1 MVPCLLHVP
10 RASRLICMVGLSV
23 PLIAMASPAGDALQR
38 LQGDTWV
45 TRSFAL
51 SDLGFTD
58 AVLLNGFDAKQE
70 FYLPVP
76 RTLPLAEASIDFS
89 GRYYKA
95 EEGRT
100 AMLLSV
106 NGRPAFSRRIESP
119 EGDASQTLKV
129 DTRLV
134 TNGFLRL
141 GVNWINNVARRI
153 CEVDRATGNV
163 LSVAADTRFNYRFS
177 SGALTSLADA
187 WVTLPSRPTLL
198 VASRNLSKAS
208 YDTAW
213 RIGAALEQANRRVVV
228 KAFPVPGDTV
238 DTAGWQ
244 VPAAL
249 ASLPAFAGLAAG
261 NARYVLKDD
270 AEIGALVVLGATAA
284 TGDIAVADGALQQQ
298 IGKALD
304 ALGVQLAG
312 DADAARAFAGW
323 RNLQTVA
330 APGATASHQIRLATL
345 GARPVIAVAEDA
357 GAQAAGIFAD
367 VWRNLLVTRQAT
379 VLRADAPDA
388 EDRSMIRLAG
398 FGGDA
403 NFDVVSR
410 GDWTASLPLSAVAVN
425 GRMPT
430 DLVIDIAA
438 APGASSTRPVAS
450 VFWNSVLLAAKR
462 LEADGRP
469 ERLDA
474 RVPGYALGLSNVVR
488 VSIQRQPYSNDCNE
502 TPQGFPV
509 NVLPTSYVRAGEA
522 EPDGSFVGLL
532 PLMSGTPVVAVPA
545 AYLADAVQSLPRLI
559 RIAVAAGVTP
569 VRAEFAVV
577 DQGQT
582 FSPGKPF
589 LALQT
594 PVQGMDVKVQI
605 EAGHL
610 RINGRKT
617 PWLDVDGLSRLSS
630 VQVSRANGQHGLV
643 WQPLGEQSA
652 APQKPFVLNRGDI
665 ALIGAE
671 GPVSWVDSTN
681 PSASLPPGAGETA
694 FYEWRRYLS
703 WGVPLVSVLLLVL
716 LLLLVAAHR
725 ARRRAEERNKSS

>member
-1 MVPCLLHVP
+1 MAPSPLRLP
-10 RASRLICMVGLSV
+10 RASRLICMMGLSV
-23 PLIAMASPAGDALQR
+23 PLLAVASPAGDALQR

-70 FYLPVP
+70 FFLPVP

-100 AMLLSV
+100 SMLLSV
-106 NGRPAFSRRIESP
+106 NGRPVFSRRIESP
-119 EGDASQTLKV
+119 EGDASQVLKV
-129 DTRLV
+129 DTSVR

-141 GVNWINNVARRI
+141 GVNWLNNVAHRI
-153 CEVDRATGNV
+153 CEVERATGNV
-163 LSVAADTRFNYRFS
+163 LSVAAETRFNYRFS

-187 WVTLPSRPTLL
+187 WVTLPARPTLL

-238 DTAGWQ
+238 DTSGWQ
-244 VPAAL
+244 VPSGL
-249 ASLPAFAGLAAG
+249 ASLPAFAGLATG

-270 AEIGALVVLGATAA
+270 AEIGALVVLGAVSA

-304 ALGVQLAG
+304 ALGAQLAG
-312 DADAARAFAGW
+312 DADGARAFTAW
-323 RNLQTVA
+323 RNLQTA
-330 APGATASHQIRLATL
+330 AVPGGLASHQIRLATL

-357 GAQAAGIFAD
+357 GAQAAGVFAE
-367 VWRNLLVTRQAT
+367 VWRNILVTRQAT
-379 VLRADAPDA
+379 VVRADAPDA
-388 EDRSMIRLAG
+388 EDRTVIRLAG
-398 FGGDA
+398 FGSDA
-403 NFDVVSR
+403 SFDVVSR
-410 GDWTASLPLSAVAVN
+410 GDWTASLPLAAVAVN
-425 GRMPT
+425 GRMPS

-450 VFWNSVLLAAKR
+450 VFWNNVLLSAKR

-488 VSIQRQPYSNDCNE
+488 VSVQRQPYSNDCNE

-509 NVLPTSYVRAGEA
+509 NVLPTSYVRAGDS
-522 EPDGSFVGLL
+522 EPDGTFVGLL

-545 AYLADAVQSLPRLI
+545 SYLADAPQSLARLI

-577 DQGQT
+577 EQGKP
-582 FSPGKPF
+582 FAPGRPF
-589 LALQT
+589 LALQV
-594 PVQGMDVKVQI
+594 PVQGTEPKVQI
-605 EAGHL
+605 QDAHL
-610 RINGRKT
+610 RINGRNA
-617 PWLDVDGLSRLSS
+617 PWLDVDGLARLAA
-630 VQVSRANGQHGLV
+630 VEVSRSNGQHGLI
-643 WQPLGEQSA
+643 WQPLGEQTA
-652 APQKPFVLNRGDI
+652 AVQKAFVLNRGDI
-665 ALIGAE
+665 ALIGAD
-671 GPVSWVDSTN
+671 GPVSWVDSSN
-681 PSASLPPGAGETA
+681 PSASLPPGAGESA

-703 WGVPLVSVLLLVL
+703 WGVPLLSILLLLVL
-716 LLLLVAAHR
+716 LVLVAAYR
-725 ARRRAEERNKSS
+725 ARRRAEQRRSS

>member
-1 MVPCLLHVP
+1 MVPSPLRLP
-10 RASRLICMVGLSV
+10 RASRLICMMGLSV
-23 PLIAMASPAGDALQR
+23 PLLAMASPAGDALQR

-70 FYLPVP
+70 FFLPVP
-76 RTLPLAEASIDFS
+76 RTLPLAEASIDFN

-100 AMLLSV
+100 SMLLSV
-106 NGRPAFSRRIESP
+106 NGRPVFSRRIESP
-119 EGDASQTLKV
+119 EGDASQVLKV
-129 DTRLV
+129 DTSVR

-141 GVNWINNVARRI
+141 GVNWLNNVAHRI
-153 CEVDRATGNV
+153 CEVERATGNV
-163 LSVAADTRFNYRFS
+163 LSVAAETRFNYRFS

-187 WVTLPSRPTLL
+187 WVTLPARPTLL

-238 DTAGWQ
+238 DTTGWQ
-244 VPAAL
+244 VPSGL
-249 ASLPAFAGLAAG
+249 ASLPAFAGLATG

-270 AEIGALVVLGATAA
+270 AEIGALVVLGAVSA

-304 ALGVQLAG
+304 ALGTQLAG
-312 DADAARAFAGW
+312 DADGARAFTAW

-330 APGATASHQIRLATL
+330 APGGLASHQIRLATL

-357 GAQAAGIFAD
+357 GAQAAGVFAE
-367 VWRNLLVTRQAT
+367 VWRNILVTRQAT
-379 VLRADAPDA
+379 VARADAPDA
-388 EDRSMIRLAG
+388 EDRTVIRLAG
-398 FGGDA
+398 FGSDA
-403 NFDVVSR
+403 SFDVVSR
-410 GDWTASLPLSAVAVN
+410 GDWTASLPLAAVAVN
-425 GRMPT
+425 GRMPS

-450 VFWNSVLLAAKR
+450 VFWNNVLLSAKR

-488 VSIQRQPYSNDCNE
+488 VSVQRQPYSNDCNE

-509 NVLPTSYVRAGEA
+509 NVLPTSYVRAGDS
-522 EPDGSFVGLL
+522 EPDGTFVGLL

-545 AYLADAVQSLPRLI
+545 SYLADAPQSLARLI

-569 VRAEFAVV
+569 LRAEFAVV
-577 DQGQT
+577 EQGKP
-582 FSPGKPF
+582 FAPGRPF
-589 LALQT
+589 LALQV
-594 PVQGMDVKVQI
+594 PVQGTEPKVQI
-605 EAGHL
+605 QDAHL
-610 RINGRKT
+610 RINGRNA
-617 PWLDVDGLSRLSS
+617 PWLDVDGLARLSA
-630 VQVSRANGQHGLV
+630 VEVSRSNGQHGLV
-643 WQPLGEQSA
+643 WQPLGEQTA
-652 APQKPFVLNRGDI
+652 AVQKAFVLNRGDI
-665 ALIGAE
+665 ALIGAD
-671 GPVSWVDSTN
+671 GPVSWVDSSN
-681 PSASLPPGAGETA
+681 PSASLPPGAGESA

-703 WGVPLVSVLLLVL
+703 WGVPLLSILLLVVL
-716 LLLLVAAHR
+716 LVLVAAYR
-725 ARRRAEERNKSS
+725 ARRRAEQRRSS

>member
-1 MVPCLLHVP
+1 MVPSPLRLP
-10 RASRLICMVGLSV
+10 RASRLICMMGLSV
-23 PLIAMASPAGDALQR
+23 PLLAMASPAGDALQR

-70 FYLPVP
+70 FFLPVP
-76 RTLPLAEASIDFS
+76 RTLPLAEASIDFN

-100 AMLLSV
+100 SMLLSV
-106 NGRPAFSRRIESP
+106 NGRPVFSRRIESP
-119 EGDASQTLKV
+119 EGDASQVLKV
-129 DTRLV
+129 DTSVR

-141 GVNWINNVARRI
+141 GVNWLNNVAHRI
-153 CEVDRATGNV
+153 CEVERATGNV
-163 LSVAADTRFNYRFS
+163 LSVAAETRFNYRFS

-187 WVTLPSRPTLL
+187 WVTLPARPTLL

-238 DTAGWQ
+238 DTTGWQ
-244 VPAAL
+244 VPSGL
-249 ASLPAFAGLAAG
+249 ASLPAFAGLATG

-270 AEIGALVVLGATAA
+270 AEIGALVVLGAVSA

-304 ALGVQLAG
+304 ALGAQLAG
-312 DADAARAFAGW
+312 DADGARAFTAW

-330 APGATASHQIRLATL
+330 APGGLASHQIRLATL

-357 GAQAAGIFAD
+357 GAQAAGVFVE
-367 VWRNLLVTRQAT
+367 VWRNILVTRQAT
-379 VLRADAPDA
+379 VARADAPDA
-388 EDRSMIRLAG
+388 EDRTVIRLAG
-398 FGGDA
+398 FGSDA
-403 NFDVVSR
+403 SFDVVSR
-410 GDWTASLPLSAVAVN
+410 GDWTASLPLAAVAVN
-425 GRMPT
+425 GRMPS

-450 VFWNSVLLAAKR
+450 VFWNNVLLSARR

-488 VSIQRQPYSNDCNE
+488 VSVQRQPYSNDCNE

-509 NVLPTSYVRAGEA
+509 NVLPTSYVRAGDS
-522 EPDGSFVGLL
+522 EPDGTFVGLL

-545 AYLADAVQSLPRLI
+545 SYLADAPQSLARLI

-577 DQGQT
+577 EQGKP
-582 FSPGKPF
+582 FAPGRPF
-589 LALQT
+589 LALQV
-594 PVQGMDVKVQI
+594 PVQGTEPKVQI
-605 EAGHL
+605 QDAHL
-610 RINGRKT
+610 RINGRNA
-617 PWLDVDGLSRLSS
+617 PWLDVDGLARLSA
-630 VQVSRANGQHGLV
+630 VEVSRSNGQHGLV
-643 WQPLGEQSA
+643 WQPLGEQTA
-652 APQKPFVLNRGDI
+652 AVQKAFVLNRGDI
-665 ALIGAE
+665 ALIGAD
-671 GPVSWVDSTN
+671 GPVSWVDSSN
-681 PSASLPPGAGETA
+681 PSASLPPGAGESA

-703 WGVPLVSVLLLVL
+703 WGVPLLSILLLVVL
-716 LLLLVAAHR
+716 LVLVAAYR
-725 ARRRAEERNKSS
+725 ARRRAEQRRSS

>member
-1 MVPCLLHVP
+1 MVPSPLRLP
-10 RASRLICMVGLSV
+10 RASRLICMMGLSV
-23 PLIAMASPAGDALQR
+23 PLLAVASPAGDALQR

-70 FYLPVP
+70 FFLPVP

-100 AMLLSV
+100 SMLLSV
-106 NGRPAFSRRIESP
+106 NGRPVFSRRIESP
-119 EGDASQTLKV
+119 EGDASQVLKV
-129 DTRLV
+129 DTSVR

-141 GVNWINNVARRI
+141 GVNWLNNVAHRI
-153 CEVDRATGNV
+153 CEVERATGNV
-163 LSVAADTRFNYRFS
+163 LSVAAETRFNYRFS

-187 WVTLPSRPTLL
+187 WVTLPARPTLL

-238 DTAGWQ
+238 DTSGWQ
-244 VPAAL
+244 VPSGL
-249 ASLPAFAGLAAG
+249 ASLPAFAGLATG

-270 AEIGALVVLGATAA
+270 AEIGALVVLGAVSA

-304 ALGVQLAG
+304 ALGAQLAG
-312 DADAARAFAGW
+312 DADGARAFTAW
-323 RNLQTVA
+323 RNLQTA
-330 APGATASHQIRLATL
+330 AVPGGLASHQIRLATL

-357 GAQAAGIFAD
+357 GAQAAGVFAE
-367 VWRNLLVTRQAT
+367 VWRNILVTRQAT
-379 VLRADAPDA
+379 VVRADAPDA
-388 EDRSMIRLAG
+388 EDRTVIRLAG
-398 FGGDA
+398 FGSDA
-403 NFDVVSR
+403 SFDVVSR
-410 GDWTASLPLSAVAVN
+410 GDWTASLPLAAVAVN
-425 GRMPT
+425 GRMPS

-450 VFWNSVLLAAKR
+450 VFWNNVLLSAKR

-488 VSIQRQPYSNDCNE
+488 VSVQRQPYSNDCNE

-509 NVLPTSYVRAGEA
+509 NVLPTSYVRAGDS
-522 EPDGSFVGLL
+522 EPDGTFVGLL

-545 AYLADAVQSLPRLI
+545 SYLADAPQSLARLI

-577 DQGQT
+577 EQGKP
-582 FSPGKPF
+582 FAPGRPF
-589 LALQT
+589 LALQV
-594 PVQGMDVKVQI
+594 PVQGTEPKVQI
-605 EAGHL
+605 QDAHL
-610 RINGRKT
+610 RINGRNA
-617 PWLDVDGLSRLSS
+617 PWLDVDGLARLSA
-630 VQVSRANGQHGLV
+630 VEASRSNGQHGLV
-643 WQPLGEQSA
+643 WQPLGEQTA
-652 APQKPFVLNRGDI
+652 AVQKAFVLNRGDI
-665 ALIGAE
+665 ALIGAD
-671 GPVSWVDSTN
+671 GPVSWVDSSN
-681 PSASLPPGAGETA
+681 PSASLPPGAGESA

-703 WGVPLVSVLLLVL
+703 WGVPLLSILLLVVL
-716 LLLLVAAHR
+716 LVLVAAYR
-725 ARRRAEERNKSS
+725 ARRRAEQRRSS

>member
-1 MVPCLLHVP
+1 MVPSPLRLP
-10 RASRLICMVGLSV
+10 RASRLICMMGLSV
-23 PLIAMASPAGDALQR
+23 PLLAMASPAGDALQR

-70 FYLPVP
+70 FFLPVP
-76 RTLPLAEASIDFS
+76 RTLPLAEASIDFN

-100 AMLLSV
+100 SMLLSV
-106 NGRPAFSRRIESP
+106 NGRPVFSRRIESP
-119 EGDASQTLKV
+119 EGDASQVLKV
-129 DTRLV
+129 DTSVR

-141 GVNWINNVARRI
+141 GVNWLNNVAHRI
-153 CEVDRATGNV
+153 CEVERATGNV
-163 LSVAADTRFNYRFS
+163 LSVAAETRFNYRFS

-187 WVTLPSRPTLL
+187 WVTLPARPTLL

-238 DTAGWQ
+238 DTTGWQ
-244 VPAAL
+244 VPSGL
-249 ASLPAFAGLAAG
+249 ASLPAFAGLATG

-270 AEIGALVVLGATAA
+270 AEIGALVVLGAVSA

-304 ALGVQLAG
+304 ALGAQLAG
-312 DADAARAFAGW
+312 DADGARAFTAW

-330 APGATASHQIRLATL
+330 APGGLASHQIRLATL

-357 GAQAAGIFAD
+357 GAQAAGVFAE
-367 VWRNLLVTRQAT
+367 VWRNILVTRQAT
-379 VLRADAPDA
+379 VARADAPDA
-388 EDRSMIRLAG
+388 EDRTVIRLAG
-398 FGGDA
+398 FGSDA
-403 NFDVVSR
+403 SFDVVSR
-410 GDWTASLPLSAVAVN
+410 GDWTASLPLAAVAVN
-425 GRMPT
+425 GRMPS

-450 VFWNSVLLAAKR
+450 VFWNNVLLSAKR

-488 VSIQRQPYSNDCNE
+488 VSVQRQPYSNDCNE

-509 NVLPTSYVRAGEA
+509 NVLPTSYVRAGDS
-522 EPDGSFVGLL
+522 EPDGTFVGLL

-545 AYLADAVQSLPRLI
+545 SYLADAPQSLARLI

-577 DQGQT
+577 EQGKP
-582 FSPGKPF
+582 FVPGRPF
-589 LALQT
+589 LALQV
-594 PVQGMDVKVQI
+594 PVQGTEPKVQI
-605 EAGHL
+605 QDAHL
-610 RINGRKT
+610 RINGRNA
-617 PWLDVDGLSRLSS
+617 PWLDVDGLARLSA
-630 VQVSRANGQHGLV
+630 VEVSRSNGQHGLV
-643 WQPLGEQSA
+643 WQPLGEQTA
-652 APQKPFVLNRGDI
+652 AVQKAFVLNRGDI
-665 ALIGAE
+665 ALIGAD
-671 GPVSWVDSTN
+671 GPVSWVDSSN
-681 PSASLPPGAGETA
+681 PSASLPPGAGESA

-703 WGVPLVSVLLLVL
+703 WGVPLLSILLLVVL
-716 LLLLVAAHR
+716 LVLVAAYR
-725 ARRRAEERNKSS
+725 ARRRAEQRRSS

>member
-1 MVPCLLHVP
+1 MVPSPLRLP
-10 RASRLICMVGLSV
+10 RASRLICMMGLSV
-23 PLIAMASPAGDALQR
+23 PLLAMASPAGDALQR

-58 AVLLNGFDAKQE
+58 AVLLNGFDARQE
-70 FYLPVP
+70 FFLPVP
-76 RTLPLAEASIDFS
+76 RTLPLAEASIDFN

-100 AMLLSV
+100 SMLLSV
-106 NGRPAFSRRIESP
+106 NGRPVFSRRIESP

-129 DTRLV
+129 DTSVR

-141 GVNWINNVARRI
+141 GVNWLNNVAHRI
-153 CEVDRATGNV
+153 CEVERATGNV
-163 LSVAADTRFNYRFS
+163 LSVAAETRFNYRFS

-187 WVTLPSRPTLL
+187 WVTLPARPTLL

-238 DTAGWQ
+238 DTTGWQ
-244 VPAAL
+244 VPSGL
-249 ASLPAFAGLAAG
+249 ASLPAFAGLSTG

-270 AEIGALVVLGATAA
+270 AEIGALVVLGAVSA

-298 IGKALD
+298 IGRALD
-304 ALGVQLAG
+304 ALGTQLAG
-312 DADAARAFAGW
+312 DADGARAFTAW
-323 RNLQTVA
+323 RNLQTMA
-330 APGATASHQIRLATL
+330 APGGLASHQIRLATL

-357 GAQAAGIFAD
+357 GAQAAGVFAE
-367 VWRNLLVTRQAT
+367 VWRNILVTRQAT
-379 VLRADAPDA
+379 VARADAPDA
-388 EDRSMIRLAG
+388 EDRTVIRLAG
-398 FGGDA
+398 FGSDA
-403 NFDVVSR
+403 SFDVVSR
-410 GDWTASLPLSAVAVN
+410 GDWTASLPLAAVAVN
-425 GRMPT
+425 GRMPS

-450 VFWNSVLLAAKR
+450 VFWNNVLLSAKR

-488 VSIQRQPYSNDCNE
+488 VSVQRQPYSNDCNE

-509 NVLPTSYVRAGEA
+509 NVLPTSYVRAGDS
-522 EPDGSFVGLL
+522 EPDGTFVGLL

-545 AYLADAVQSLPRLI
+545 SYLADAPQSLARLI

-577 DQGQT
+577 EQGKP
-582 FSPGKPF
+582 FAPGRPF
-589 LALQT
+589 LALQV
-594 PVQGMDVKVQI
+594 PVQGTEPKVQI
-605 EAGHL
+605 QDAHL
-610 RINGRKT
+610 RINGRKA
-617 PWLDVDGLSRLSS
+617 PWLDVDGLARLAA
-630 VQVSRANGQHGLV
+630 VEVSRSNGQHGLV
-643 WQPLGEQSA
+643 WQPLGEQTA
-652 APQKPFVLNRGDI
+652 AVQKAFVLNRGDI
-665 ALIGAE
+665 ALIGAD
-671 GPVSWVDSTN
+671 GPVSWVDSSN
-681 PSASLPPGAGETA
+681 PSASLPPGAGESA

-703 WGVPLVSVLLLVL
+703 WGVPLLSIVLLVVLLVL
-716 LLLLVAAHR
+716 VAAYR
-725 ARRRAEERNKSS
+725 ARRRAEQRRSS

>member
-1 MVPCLLHVP
+1 MVPSPLRLP
-10 RASRLICMVGLSV
+10 RASRLICMMGLSV
-23 PLIAMASPAGDALQR
+23 PLLAMASPAGDALQR

-70 FYLPVP
+70 FFLPVP
-76 RTLPLAEASIDFS
+76 RTLPLAEASIDFR

-100 AMLLSV
+100 SMLLSV
-106 NGRPAFSRRIESP
+106 NGRPVFSRRIESP

-129 DTRLV
+129 DTSVRS
-134 TNGFLRL
+134 NGFLRL
-141 GVNWINNVARRI
+141 GVNWLNNVAHRI
-153 CEVDRATGNV
+153 CEVERATGNV
-163 LSVAADTRFNYRFS
+163 LSVAAETRFNYRFS
-177 SGALTSLADA
+177 SGSLTSLADA
-187 WVTLPSRPTLL
+187 WVTLPARPTLL

-213 RIGAALEQANRRVVV
+213 RIGAALEQANRRVAV

-238 DTAGWQ
+238 DTTGWQ
-244 VPAAL
+244 VPSGL
-249 ASLPAFAGLAAG
+249 ASLPAFAGLATG

-270 AEIGALVVLGATAA
+270 AEIGALVVLGAVSA

-298 IGKALD
+298 IGRALD
-304 ALGVQLAG
+304 ALGAQLAG
-312 DADAARAFAGW
+312 DADGARAFTAW

-330 APGATASHQIRLATL
+330 APGGLASHQIRLATL

-357 GAQAAGIFAD
+357 GAQAAGVFAE
-367 VWRNLLVTRQAT
+367 VWRNILVTRQAT
-379 VLRADAPDA
+379 VVRADAPDA
-388 EDRSMIRLAG
+388 EDRTVIRLAG
-398 FGGDA
+398 FGSDA
-403 NFDVVSR
+403 SFDVVSR
-410 GDWTASLPLSAVAVN
+410 GDWTASLPLAAVAVN
-425 GRMPT
+425 GRMPS

-450 VFWNSVLLAAKR
+450 VFWNNVLLSAKR

-488 VSIQRQPYSNDCNE
+488 VSVQRQPYSNDCNE

-509 NVLPTSYVRAGEA
+509 NVLPTSYVRAGDS
-522 EPDGSFVGLL
+522 EPDGTFVGLL

-545 AYLADAVQSLPRLI
+545 SYLADAPQSLARLI

-577 DQGQT
+577 ERGKP
-582 FSPGKPF
+582 FAPGRPF
-589 LALQT
+589 LALQV
-594 PVQGMDVKVQI
+594 PVKGTEPKVQI
-605 EAGHL
+605 QDAHL
-610 RINGRKT
+610 RINGRNA
-617 PWLDVDGLSRLSS
+617 PWLDVDGLARLAA
-630 VQVSRANGQHGLV
+630 VEVSRSNGQHGLV
-643 WQPLGEQSA
+643 WQPLGEQTA
-652 APQKPFVLNRGDI
+652 AVQKAFVLNRGDI
-665 ALIGAE
+665 ALIGAD
-671 GPVSWVDSTN
+671 GPVSWVDSSN
-681 PSASLPPGAGETA
+681 PSASLPPGAGESA

-703 WGVPLVSVLLLVL
+703 WGVPLLSIVLLVVLLVL
-716 LLLLVAAHR
+716 VAAYR
-725 ARRRAEERNKSS
+725 ARRRAEQRRSS

>member
-1 MVPCLLHVP
+1 MVPSPLRLP
-10 RASRLICMVGLSV
+10 RASRLICMMGLSV
-23 PLIAMASPAGDALQR
+23 PLLAMASPAGDALQR

-70 FYLPVP
+70 FFLPVP

-100 AMLLSV
+100 SMLLSV
-106 NGRPAFSRRIESP
+106 NGRPVFSRRIESP

-129 DTRLV
+129 DTSVR

-141 GVNWINNVARRI
+141 GVNWLNNVAHRI
-153 CEVDRATGNV
+153 CEVERATGNV
-163 LSVAADTRFNYRFS
+163 LSVAAETRFNYRFS
-177 SGALTSLADA
+177 SGSLTSLADA
-187 WVTLPSRPTLL
+187 WVTLPARPTLL

-238 DTAGWQ
+238 DTTGWQ
-244 VPAAL
+244 VPSGL
-249 ASLPAFAGLAAG
+249 ASLPAFAGLATG

-270 AEIGALVVLGATAA
+270 AEIGALVVLGAVSA

-298 IGKALD
+298 IGRALD
-304 ALGVQLAG
+304 ALGAQLAG
-312 DADAARAFAGW
+312 DADGARAFTAW

-330 APGATASHQIRLATL
+330 APGGLASHQIRLATL

-357 GAQAAGIFAD
+357 GAQAAGVFAE
-367 VWRNLLVTRQAT
+367 VWRNILVTRQAT
-379 VLRADAPDA
+379 VVRADAPDA
-388 EDRSMIRLAG
+388 EDRTVIRLAG
-398 FGGDA
+398 FGSDA
-403 NFDVVSR
+403 SFDVVSR
-410 GDWTASLPLSAVAVN
+410 GDWTASLPLAAVAVN
-425 GRMPT
+425 GRMPS

-450 VFWNSVLLAAKR
+450 VFWNNVLLSAKR

-488 VSIQRQPYSNDCNE
+488 VSVQRQPYSNDCNE

-509 NVLPTSYVRAGEA
+509 NVLPTSYVRAGDS
-522 EPDGSFVGLL
+522 EPDGTFVGLL

-545 AYLADAVQSLPRLI
+545 SYLADAPQSLARLI

-577 DQGQT
+577 EQGKP
-582 FSPGKPF
+582 FAPGRPF
-589 LALQT
+589 LALQV
-594 PVQGMDVKVQI
+594 PVQGTEPKVQI
-605 EAGHL
+605 QDAHL
-610 RINGRKT
+610 RINGRNA
-617 PWLDVDGLSRLSS
+617 PWLDVDGLARLAA
-630 VQVSRANGQHGLV
+630 VEVSRSNGQHGLV
-643 WQPLGEQSA
+643 WQPLGEQTA
-652 APQKPFVLNRGDI
+652 AVQKAFVLNRGDI
-665 ALIGAE
+665 ALIGAD
-671 GPVSWVDSTN
+671 GPVSWVDSSN
-681 PSASLPPGAGETA
+681 PSASLPPGAGESA

-703 WGVPLVSVLLLVL
+703 WGVPLLSIVLLVLLLVL
-716 LLLLVAAHR
+716 VAAYR
-725 ARRRAEERNKSS
+725 ARRRAEQRRSS

>member
-1 MVPCLLHVP
+1 MVPSPLRLP
-10 RASRLICMVGLSV
+10 RASRLICMMGLSV
-23 PLIAMASPAGDALQR
+23 PLLAMASPAGDALQR

-45 TRSFAL
+45 TRSFSL

-70 FYLPVP
+70 FFLPVP

-100 AMLLSV
+100 SMLLSV
-106 NGRPAFSRRIESP
+106 NGRPVFSRRIESP

-129 DTRLV
+129 DTSVR

-141 GVNWINNVARRI
+141 GVNWLNNVAHRI
-153 CEVDRATGNV
+153 CEVERATGNV
-163 LSVAADTRFNYRFS
+163 LSVAAETRFNYRFS
-177 SGALTSLADA
+177 SGSLTSLADA
-187 WVTLPSRPTLL
+187 WVTLPARPTLL

-238 DTAGWQ
+238 DTTGWQ
-244 VPAAL
+244 VPSGL
-249 ASLPAFAGLAAG
+249 ASLPAFAGLATG

-270 AEIGALVVLGATAA
+270 AEIGALVVLGAVSA

-298 IGKALD
+298 IGRALD
-304 ALGVQLAG
+304 ALGAQLAG
-312 DADAARAFAGW
+312 DADGARAFTAW
-323 RNLQTVA
+323 RNLQTA
-330 APGATASHQIRLATL
+330 ATPGGLASHQIRLATL

-357 GAQAAGIFAD
+357 GAQAAGVFAE
-367 VWRNLLVTRQAT
+367 VWRNILVTRQAT
-379 VLRADAPDA
+379 VARADAPDA
-388 EDRSMIRLAG
+388 EDRTVIRLAG
-398 FGGDA
+398 FGSDA
-403 NFDVVSR
+403 SFDVVSR
-410 GDWTASLPLSAVAVN
+410 GDWTASLPLAAVAVN
-425 GRMPT
+425 GRMPS

-450 VFWNSVLLAAKR
+450 VFWNNVLLSAKR

-488 VSIQRQPYSNDCNE
+488 VSVQRQPYSNDCNE

-509 NVLPTSYVRAGEA
+509 NVLPTSYVRAGDS
-522 EPDGSFVGLL
+522 EPDGTFVGLL

-545 AYLADAVQSLPRLI
+545 SYLADAPQSLARLI

-577 DQGQT
+577 EQGKP
-582 FSPGKPF
+582 FAPGRPF
-589 LALQT
+589 LALQV
-594 PVQGMDVKVQI
+594 PVQGTEPKVQI
-605 EAGHL
+605 QDAHL
-610 RINGRKT
+610 RINGRNA
-617 PWLDVDGLSRLSS
+617 PWLDVDGLARLAA
-630 VQVSRANGQHGLV
+630 VEVSRSNGQHGLV
-643 WQPLGEQSA
+643 WQPLGEQPA
-652 APQKPFVLNRGDI
+652 AVQKAFVLNRGDI
-665 ALIGAE
+665 ALIGAD
-671 GPVSWVDSTN
+671 GPVSWVDSSN
-681 PSASLPPGAGETA
+681 PSASLPPGAGESA

-703 WGVPLVSVLLLVL
+703 WGVPLLSIVLLVVLLVL
-716 LLLLVAAHR
+716 VAAYR
-725 ARRRAEERNKSS
+725 ARRRAEQRRSS

>member
-1 MVPCLLHVP
+1 MVPSPLRLP
-10 RASRLICMVGLSV
+10 RASRLICMMGLSV
-23 PLIAMASPAGDALQR
+23 PLLAMASPAGDALQR

-58 AVLLNGFDAKQE
+58 AVLLNGFDARQE
-70 FYLPVP
+70 FFLPVP
-76 RTLPLAEASIDFS
+76 RTLPLAEASIDFN

-100 AMLLSV
+100 SMLLSV
-106 NGRPAFSRRIESP
+106 NGRPVFSRRIESP

-129 DTRLV
+129 DTSVR

-141 GVNWINNVARRI
+141 GVNWLNNVAHRI
-153 CEVDRATGNV
+153 CEVERATGNV
-163 LSVAADTRFNYRFS
+163 LSVAAETRFNYRFS

-187 WVTLPSRPTLL
+187 WVTLPARPTLL

-238 DTAGWQ
+238 DTTGWQ
-244 VPAAL
+244 VPSGL
-249 ASLPAFAGLAAG
+249 ASLPAFAGLATG

-270 AEIGALVVLGATAA
+270 AEIGALVVLGAVSA

-298 IGKALD
+298 IGRALD
-304 ALGVQLAG
+304 ALGAQLAG
-312 DADAARAFAGW
+312 DADGARAFTAW

-330 APGATASHQIRLATL
+330 ASGGLASHQIRLATL

-357 GAQAAGIFAD
+357 GAQAAGVFAE
-367 VWRNLLVTRQAT
+367 VWRNILVTRQAT
-379 VLRADAPDA
+379 VARADAPDA
-388 EDRSMIRLAG
+388 EDRTVIRLAG
-398 FGGDA
+398 FGSDA
-403 NFDVVSR
+403 SFDVVSR
-410 GDWTASLPLSAVAVN
+410 GDWTASLPLAAVAVN
-425 GRMPT
+425 GRMPS

-450 VFWNSVLLAAKR
+450 VFWNNVLLSAKR

-488 VSIQRQPYSNDCNE
+488 VSVQRQPYSNDCNE

-509 NVLPTSYVRAGEA
+509 NVLPTSYVRAGDS
-522 EPDGSFVGLL
+522 EPDGTFVGLL

-545 AYLADAVQSLPRLI
+545 SYLADAPQSLARLI

-577 DQGQT
+577 EQGKP
-582 FSPGKPF
+582 FAPGRPF
-589 LALQT
+589 LALQV
-594 PVQGMDVKVQI
+594 PVQGTEPKVQI
-605 EAGHL
+605 QDAHL
-610 RINGRKT
+610 RINGRNA
-617 PWLDVDGLSRLSS
+617 PWLDVDGLARLSA
-630 VQVSRANGQHGLV
+630 VEVSRSNGQHGLV
-643 WQPLGEQSA
+643 WQPLGEQTA
-652 APQKPFVLNRGDI
+652 AVQKAFVLNRGDI
-665 ALIGAE
+665 ALIGAD
-671 GPVSWVDSTN
+671 GPVSWVDSSN
-681 PSASLPPGAGETA
+681 PSASLPPGAGESA

-703 WGVPLVSVLLLVL
+703 WGVPLLSILLLVVL
-716 LLLLVAAHR
+716 LVLVAAYR
-725 ARRRAEERNKSS
+725 ARRRAEQRRSS

>member
-1 MVPCLLHVP
+1 MVPSPLRLP
-10 RASRLICMVGLSV
+10 RASRLICMMGLSV
-23 PLIAMASPAGDALQR
+23 PLLAMASPAGDALQR

-70 FYLPVP
+70 FFLPVP
-76 RTLPLAEASIDFS
+76 RTLPLAEASIDFN

-100 AMLLSV
+100 SMLLSV
-106 NGRPAFSRRIESP
+106 NGRPVFSRRIESP
-119 EGDASQTLKV
+119 EGDASQVLKV
-129 DTRLV
+129 DTSVR

-141 GVNWINNVARRI
+141 GVNWLNNVAHRI
-153 CEVDRATGNV
+153 CEVERATGNV
-163 LSVAADTRFNYRFS
+163 LSVAAETRFNYRFS

-187 WVTLPSRPTLL
+187 WVTLPARPTLL

-238 DTAGWQ
+238 DTTGWQ
-244 VPAAL
+244 VPSGL
-249 ASLPAFAGLAAG
+249 ASLPAFAGLATG

-270 AEIGALVVLGATAA
+270 AEIGALVVLGAVSA

-304 ALGVQLAG
+304 ALGAQLAG
-312 DADAARAFAGW
+312 DADGARAFTAW

-330 APGATASHQIRLATL
+330 APGGLASHQIRLATL

-357 GAQAAGIFAD
+357 GAQAAGVFAE
-367 VWRNLLVTRQAT
+367 VWRNILVTRQAT
-379 VLRADAPDA
+379 VARADAPDA
-388 EDRSMIRLAG
+388 EDRTVIRLAG
-398 FGGDA
+398 FGSDA
-403 NFDVVSR
+403 SFDVVSR
-410 GDWTASLPLSAVAVN
+410 GDWTASLPLAAVAVN
-425 GRMPT
+425 GRMPS

-450 VFWNSVLLAAKR
+450 VFWNNVLLSAKR

-488 VSIQRQPYSNDCNE
+488 VSVQRQPYSNDCNE

-509 NVLPTSYVRAGEA
+509 NVLPTSYVRAGDS
-522 EPDGSFVGLL
+522 EPDGTFVGLL

-545 AYLADAVQSLPRLI
+545 SYLADAPQSLARLI

-577 DQGQT
+577 EQGKP
-582 FSPGKPF
+582 FAPGRPF
-589 LALQT
+589 LALQV
-594 PVQGMDVKVQI
+594 PVQGTEPKVQI
-605 EAGHL
+605 QDAHL
-610 RINGRKT
+610 RINGRNA
-617 PWLDVDGLSRLSS
+617 PWLDVDGLARLSA
-630 VQVSRANGQHGLV
+630 VEVSRSNGQHGLV
-643 WQPLGEQSA
+643 WQPLGEQTA
-652 APQKPFVLNRGDI
+652 AVQKAFVLNRGDI
-665 ALIGAE
+665 ALIGAD
-671 GPVSWVDSTN
+671 GPVSWVDSSN
-681 PSASLPPGAGETA
+681 PSASLPPGAGESA

-703 WGVPLVSVLLLVL
+703 WGVPLLSILLLVL
-716 LLLLVAAHR
+716 LLVLVAAYR
-725 ARRRAEERNKSS
+725 ARRRAEQRRSS

>member
-1 MVPCLLHVP
+1 MVPSPLRLP
-10 RASRLICMVGLSV
+10 RASRLICMMGLSV
-23 PLIAMASPAGDALQR
+23 PLLAMASPAGDALQR

-70 FYLPVP
+70 FFLPVP

-100 AMLLSV
+100 SMLLSV
-106 NGRPAFSRRIESP
+106 NGRPVFSRRIESP

-129 DTRLV
+129 DTSVR

-141 GVNWINNVARRI
+141 GVNWLNNVAHRI
-153 CEVDRATGNV
+153 CEVERATGNV
-163 LSVAADTRFNYRFS
+163 LSVAAETRFNYRFS

-187 WVTLPSRPTLL
+187 WVTLPARPTLL

-238 DTAGWQ
+238 DTTGWQ
-244 VPAAL
+244 VPSGL
-249 ASLPAFAGLAAG
+249 ASLPAFAGLATG

-270 AEIGALVVLGATAA
+270 AEIGALVVLGAVSA

-298 IGKALD
+298 IGRALD
-304 ALGVQLAG
+304 ALGAQLAG
-312 DADAARAFAGW
+312 DADGARAFTAW

-330 APGATASHQIRLATL
+330 APGGLASHQIRLATL

-357 GAQAAGIFAD
+357 GAQAAGVFAE
-367 VWRNLLVTRQAT
+367 VWRNILVTRQAT
-379 VLRADAPDA
+379 VARADAPDA
-388 EDRSMIRLAG
+388 EDRTVIRLAG
-398 FGGDA
+398 FGSDA
-403 NFDVVSR
+403 SFDVVSR
-410 GDWTASLPLSAVAVN
+410 GDWTASLPLAAVAVN
-425 GRMPT
+425 GRMPS

-450 VFWNSVLLAAKR
+450 VFWNNVLLSAKR

-488 VSIQRQPYSNDCNE
+488 VSVQRQPYSNDCNE

-509 NVLPTSYVRAGEA
+509 NVLPTSYVRAGDS
-522 EPDGSFVGLL
+522 EPDGTFVGLL

-545 AYLADAVQSLPRLI
+545 SYLADAPQSLARLI

-577 DQGQT
+577 EQGKP
-582 FSPGKPF
+582 FAPGRPF
-589 LALQT
+589 LALQV
-594 PVQGMDVKVQI
+594 PVQGTEPKVQI
-605 EAGHL
+605 QDAHL
-610 RINGRKT
+610 RINGRNA
-617 PWLDVDGLSRLSS
+617 PWLDVDGLARLAA
-630 VQVSRANGQHGLV
+630 VEVSRSNGQHGLV
-643 WQPLGEQSA
+643 WQPLGEQTA
-652 APQKPFVLNRGDI
+652 AVQKAFVLNRGDI
-665 ALIGAE
+665 ALIGAD
-671 GPVSWVDSTN
+671 GPVSWVDSSN
-681 PSASLPPGAGETA
+681 PSASLPPGAGESA

-703 WGVPLVSVLLLVL
+703 WGVPLLSIVLLVVLLVL
-716 LLLLVAAHR
+716 VAAYR
-725 ARRRAEERNKSS
+725 ARRRAEQRRSS

>member
-1 MVPCLLHVP
+1 MVPSPLRLP
-10 RASRLICMVGLSV
+10 RASRLICMMGLSV
-23 PLIAMASPAGDALQR
+23 PLLAMASPAGDALQR

-70 FYLPVP
+70 FFLPVP
-76 RTLPLAEASIDFS
+76 RTLPLAEASIDFN

-100 AMLLSV
+100 SMLLSV
-106 NGRPAFSRRIESP
+106 NGRPVFSRRIESP
-119 EGDASQTLKV
+119 EGDASQVLKV
-129 DTRLV
+129 DTSVR

-141 GVNWINNVARRI
+141 GVNWLNNVAHRI
-153 CEVDRATGNV
+153 CEVERATGNV
-163 LSVAADTRFNYRFS
+163 LSVAAETRFNYRFS

-187 WVTLPSRPTLL
+187 WVTLPARPTLL

-238 DTAGWQ
+238 DTTGWQ
-244 VPAAL
+244 VPSGL
-249 ASLPAFAGLAAG
+249 ASLPAFAGLATG

-270 AEIGALVVLGATAA
+270 AEIGALVVLGAVSA

-304 ALGVQLAG
+304 ALGAQLAG
-312 DADAARAFAGW
+312 DADGARAFTAW

-330 APGATASHQIRLATL
+330 APGGLASHQIRLATL

-357 GAQAAGIFAD
+357 GAQAAGVFAE
-367 VWRNLLVTRQAT
+367 VWRNILVTRQAT
-379 VLRADAPDA
+379 VARADAPDA
-388 EDRSMIRLAG
+388 EDRTVIRLAG
-398 FGGDA
+398 FGSDA
-403 NFDVVSR
+403 SFDVVSR
-410 GDWTASLPLSAVAVN
+410 GDWTASLPLAAVAVN
-425 GRMPT
+425 GRMPS

-450 VFWNSVLLAAKR
+450 VFWNNVLLSAKR

-488 VSIQRQPYSNDCNE
+488 VSVQRQPYSNDCNE

-509 NVLPTSYVRAGEA
+509 NVLPTSYVRAGDS
-522 EPDGSFVGLL
+522 EPDGTFVGLL

-545 AYLADAVQSLPRLI
+545 SYLADAPQSLARLI

-577 DQGQT
+577 EQGKP
-582 FSPGKPF
+582 FAPGRPF
-589 LALQT
+589 LALQV
-594 PVQGMDVKVQI
+594 PVQGTEPKVQI
-605 EAGHL
+605 QDAHL
-610 RINGRKT
+610 RINGRNA
-617 PWLDVDGLSRLSS
+617 PWLDVDGLARLSA
-630 VQVSRANGQHGLV
+630 VEVSRSNGQHGLV
-643 WQPLGEQSA
+643 WQPLGEQTA
-652 APQKPFVLNRGDI
+652 AVQKAFVLNRGDI
-665 ALIGAE
+665 ALIGAD
-671 GPVSWVDSTN
+671 GPVSWVDSSN
-681 PSASLPPGAGETA
+681 PSASLPPGAGESA

-703 WGVPLVSVLLLVL
+703 WGVPLLSILLLVVL
-716 LLLLVAAHR
+716 LVLVAAYR
-725 ARRRAEERNKSS
+725 ARRRAEQRRSS

>member
-1 MVPCLLHVP
+1 MVPSPLRLP
-10 RASRLICMVGLSV
+10 RASRLICMMGLSV
-23 PLIAMASPAGDALQR
+23 PLLAVASPAGDALQR

-70 FYLPVP
+70 FFLPVP

-100 AMLLSV
+100 SMLLSV
-106 NGRPAFSRRIESP
+106 NGRPVFSRRIESP
-119 EGDASQTLKV
+119 EGDASQVLKV
-129 DTRLV
+129 DTSVR

-141 GVNWINNVARRI
+141 GVNWLNNVAHRI
-153 CEVDRATGNV
+153 CEVERATGNV
-163 LSVAADTRFNYRFS
+163 LSVAAETRFNYRFS

-187 WVTLPSRPTLL
+187 WVTLPARPTLL

-238 DTAGWQ
+238 DTSGWQ
-244 VPAAL
+244 VPSGL
-249 ASLPAFAGLAAG
+249 ASLPAFAGLATG

-270 AEIGALVVLGATAA
+270 AEIGALVVLGAVSA

-304 ALGVQLAG
+304 ALGAQLAG
-312 DADAARAFAGW
+312 DADGARAFTAW
-323 RNLQTVA
+323 RNLQTA
-330 APGATASHQIRLATL
+330 AVPGGLASHQIRLATL

-357 GAQAAGIFAD
+357 GAQAAGVFAE
-367 VWRNLLVTRQAT
+367 VWRNILVTRQAT
-379 VLRADAPDA
+379 VVRADAPDA
-388 EDRSMIRLAG
+388 EDRTVIRLAG
-398 FGGDA
+398 FGSDA
-403 NFDVVSR
+403 SFDVVSR
-410 GDWTASLPLSAVAVN
+410 GDWTASLPLAAVAVN
-425 GRMPT
+425 GRMPS

-450 VFWNSVLLAAKR
+450 VFWNNVLLSAKR

-488 VSIQRQPYSNDCNE
+488 VSVQRQPYSNDCNE

-509 NVLPTSYVRAGEA
+509 NVLPTSYVRAGDS
-522 EPDGSFVGLL
+522 EPDGTFVGLL

-545 AYLADAVQSLPRLI
+545 SYLADAPQSLARLI

-577 DQGQT
+577 EQGKP
-582 FSPGKPF
+582 FAPGRPF
-589 LALQT
+589 LALQV
-594 PVQGMDVKVQI
+594 PVQGTEPKVQI
-605 EAGHL
+605 QDAHL
-610 RINGRKT
+610 RINGRNA
-617 PWLDVDGLSRLSS
+617 PWLDVDGLARLAA
-630 VQVSRANGQHGLV
+630 VEVSRSNGQHGLV
-643 WQPLGEQSA
+643 WQPLGEQTA
-652 APQKPFVLNRGDI
+652 AVQKAFVLNRGDI
-665 ALIGAE
+665 ALIGAD
-671 GPVSWVDSTN
+671 GPVSWVDSSN
-681 PSASLPPGAGETA
+681 PSASLPPGAGESA

-703 WGVPLVSVLLLVL
+703 WGVPLLSILLLVVL
-716 LLLLVAAHR
+716 LVLVAAYR
-725 ARRRAEERNKSS
+725 ARRRAEQRRSS

>member
-1 MVPCLLHVP
+1 MVPSPLRLP
-10 RASRLICMVGLSV
+10 RASRLICMMGLSV
-23 PLIAMASPAGDALQR
+23 PLLAMASPAGDALQR

-70 FYLPVP
+70 FFLPVP

-100 AMLLSV
+100 SMLLSV
-106 NGRPAFSRRIESP
+106 NGRPVFSRRIESP
-119 EGDASQTLKV
+119 EGDASQVLKV
-129 DTRLV
+129 DTSVR

-141 GVNWINNVARRI
+141 GVNWLNNVAHRI
-153 CEVDRATGNV
+153 CEVERATGNV
-163 LSVAADTRFNYRFS
+163 LSVAAETRFNYRFS

-187 WVTLPSRPTLL
+187 WVTLPARPTLL

-238 DTAGWQ
+238 DTTGWQ
-244 VPAAL
+244 VPSGL
-249 ASLPAFAGLAAG
+249 ASLPAFAGLATG
-261 NARYVLKDD
+261 DARYVLKDD
-270 AEIGALVVLGATAA
+270 AEIGALVVLGAVSA

-304 ALGVQLAG
+304 ALGAQLAG
-312 DADAARAFAGW
+312 DADGARAFTAW

-330 APGATASHQIRLATL
+330 APGGLASHQIRLATL

-357 GAQAAGIFAD
+357 GAQAAGVFAE
-367 VWRNLLVTRQAT
+367 VWRNILVTRQAT
-379 VLRADAPDA
+379 VARADAPDA
-388 EDRSMIRLAG
+388 EDRTVIRLAG
-398 FGGDA
+398 FGSDA
-403 NFDVVSR
+403 SFDVVSR
-410 GDWTASLPLSAVAVN
+410 GDWTASLPLAAVAVN
-425 GRMPT
+425 GRMPS

-450 VFWNSVLLAAKR
+450 VFWNNVLLSAKR

-488 VSIQRQPYSNDCNE
+488 VSVQRQPYSNDCNE

-509 NVLPTSYVRAGEA
+509 NVLPTSYVRAGDS
-522 EPDGSFVGLL
+522 EPDGTFVGLL

-545 AYLADAVQSLPRLI
+545 SYLADAPQSLARLI

-577 DQGQT
+577 EQGKP
-582 FSPGKPF
+582 FAPGRPF
-589 LALQT
+589 LALQV
-594 PVQGMDVKVQI
+594 PVQGTEPKVQI
-605 EAGHL
+605 QDAHL
-610 RINGRKT
+610 RINGRNA
-617 PWLDVDGLSRLSS
+617 PWLDVDGLARLSA
-630 VQVSRANGQHGLV
+630 VEVSRSNGQHGLV
-643 WQPLGEQSA
+643 WQPLGEQTA
-652 APQKPFVLNRGDI
+652 AVQKAFVLNRGDI
-665 ALIGAE
+665 ALIGAD
-671 GPVSWVDSTN
+671 GPVSWVDSSN
-681 PSASLPPGAGETA
+681 PSASLPPGAGESA

-703 WGVPLVSVLLLVL
+703 WGVPLLSILLLVVL
-716 LLLLVAAHR
+716 LVLVAAYR
-725 ARRRAEERNKSS
+725 ARRRAEQRRSS